1 MLKMQKSIGHLLRQG
16 QGSLSEVG
24 GRSGLF
30 RKKNQ
35 TSWDFSVVYHS
46 VFTLV
51 KLALPEALQ
60 ALWQYSFVNGFKIK
74 TKLYHEFWLQ

>member
-1 MLKMQKSIGHLLRQG
+1 MQKSIGHLLRQG

-35 TSWDFSVVYHS
+35 TS
-46 VFTLV
+46 
-51 KLALPEALQ
+51 
-60 ALWQYSFVNGFKIK
+60 
-74 TKLYHEFWLQ
+74 